1 MKRDNTLTSTVWI
14 TLMVAMAMVALP
26 GLAFAGIRPLG
37 PNPPTPIRSYGFVRK
52 GYIDVVPLYYLVS
65 EPARMAVLNLRLH
78 TLSPAEVSEL
88 VQLSNSYPDDLAL
101 WVAAIQADDAL
112 RKQET
117 DRLLPADVHG
127 MQEQFKRA
135 TLQWYDFELHEMTD
149 PNWYVNKLKRATDAT
164 VPPTTTLYSL
174 WLKTRNIT
182 IGLMALAANS
192 MNGSAKGFDAETI
205 LRGVAPKSVISE
217 YEAARL
223 KDWNGAIP
231 SWRDCSDDR
240 MRAVYAALITIA
252 DHSHYYWQKCE
263 LVNGSWTPTGPH
275 LFNKQTV
282 KEGKYIERWI
292 DNIDSSRTIKT
303 VDNDFRH
310 YGFTH
315 KK

>member
-1 MKRDNTLTSTVWI
+1 MK
-14 TLMVAMAMVALP
+14 
-26 GLAFAGIRPLG
+26 
-37 PNPPTPIRSYGFVRK
+37 
-52 GYIDVVPLYYLVS
+52 
-65 EPARMAVLNLRLH
+65 
-78 TLSPAEVSEL
+78 
-88 VQLSNSYPDDLAL
+88 
-101 WVAAIQADDAL
+101 
-112 RKQET
+112 
-117 DRLLPADVHG
+117 
-127 MQEQFKRA
+127 
-135 TLQWYDFELHEMTD
+135 
-149 PNWYVNKLKRATDAT
+149 KLKRATDAT

-192 MNGSAKGFDAETI
+192 MNGSAKGFDAEAI

-252 DHSHYYWQKCE
+252 DHAQTYWQKCE
-263 LVNGSWTPTGPH
+263 VVNGKLITIGTR
-275 LFNKQTV
+275 LYNKQKV

-292 DNIDSSRTIKT
+292 DNIDSSRTIKIA
-303 VDNDFRH
+303 DNDFRH